1 MRGGGDAIDGG
12 EEGGAVGI
20 AISLASYKRDADYA
34 FAARFA
40 ADLAI
45 AAVAR
50 VPGFIDAMRG
60 NVLNVNVPAIPAGA
74 IKGVKRTVPGKSC
87 TQPDWIRVPPP
98 AAADA
103 DYTSE
108 GEKRV
113 VLLSRAST
121 TTRPTEPPTTTPRR
135 GGGSRASG
143 GSGTCPGR
151 PRAIARRG
159 PTGARWTTGTS
170 ASRRWGPGSR
180 RSATSGRGR
189 TRSRDEVE
197 TKRAR
202 RRSGTCWRRR
212 GARARGARGA
222 RGVET
227 RGGGAGE
234 PSLAPGRGGERANG
248 GGRGRSSDRARER
261 RAIARTRTEMK
272 RIPPNRAE
280 GARGG
285 VSRLVHIDAPRDVL
299 LDETRKR
306 Y

>member
-1 MRGGGDAIDGG
+1 MRGGGGDAIDGG

-40 ADLAI
+40 ADLAL

-135 GGGSRASG
+135 GVDQGQAVVPEHARGGRVRSHG
-143 GSGTCPGR
+143 GDRLARGGR
-151 PRAIARRG
+151 RVRQRLGAGVRVRDDRRRG
-159 PTGARWTTGTS
+159 GAGVLDRET
-170 ASRRWGPGSR
+170 RSR
-180 RSATSGRGR
+180 RSARGGARGPAGGGVARERGGRGGSGVSRREGGEWVSLATPRGGEASER
-189 TRSRDEVE
+189 TAADGGG
-197 TKRAR
+197 RAIER
-202 RRSGTCWRRR
+202 ASVDR
-212 GARARGARGA
+212 ARAR
-222 RGVET
+222 VE
-227 RGGGAGE
+227 
-234 PSLAPGRGGERANG
+234 
-248 GGRGRSSDRARER
+248 RSR
-261 RAIARTRTEMK
+261 
-272 RIPPNRAE
+272 
-280 GARGG
+280 
-285 VSRLVHIDAPRDVL
+285 VLVL
-299 LDETRKR
+299 K
-306 Y
+306 